1 MTAIDPTAAATA
13 QEPGWVVA
21 RTAGTGFRTEIT
33 AAGHAVTV
41 DEPAAVGGGNAGP
54 SPYDLLLAAIG
65 SCTAMTV
72 RMYAA
77 RKGWPLEEAVVSI
90 RTRRSHAADCAEC
103 AEHEKALP
111 RLRLERRVELRG
123 PLTDEQRTRMLA
135 IADRCPVKQALQHG
149 VEVHA
154 AP

>member
-1 MTAIDPTAAATA
+1 MDSTESTRGAGEA
-13 QEPGWVVA
+13 GWVVA
-21 RTAGTGFRTEIT
+21 RAAGPGFRTEIS
-33 AAGHAVTV
+33 ARGHDVTV
-41 DEPAAVGGGNAGP
+41 DEPTGVGGTNAGP
-54 SPYDLLLAAIG
+54 TPYDLLLASVGA
-65 SCTAMTV
+65 CMAMTL

-103 AEHEKALP
+103 AEHEKPLP

-123 PLTDEQRTRMLA
+123 ALDDAQRERLLT
-135 IADRCPVKQALQHG
+135 IADRGPVKQALQHG

-154 AP
+154 APA